1 VQVLATATIKND
13 EGPEEVRNGEKD
25 IKDAPNLSFSSF
37 ISFKDSSLFPIS
49 FLSLSLSLS
58 SIVLSILLSSC
69 GPLHFFF
76 APLDLIADPS

>member
-1 VQVLATATIKND
+1 MEK
-13 EGPEEVRNGEKD
+13 KD

-37 ISFKDSSLFPIS
+37 ISFKNSSFYLPSLF
-49 FLSLSLSLS
+49 SLS
-58 SIVLSILLSSC
+58 STFLFSILLSSC